1 MIARPHCTPFALVL
15 SVCLF
20 VLPALAQETEL
31 PTTAEDVILT
41 TKTPLGEASIVL
53 PAGATVT
60 VPVGEEQE
68 VVLREGPFHAAV
80 EREHLVFPTPT
91 PTATPVPAAVDVPS
105 AAGEAE
111 SSQPAVSWNE
121 PDAMASLMP
130 WPEDWRVPALAGAA
144 VLFGVYSV
152 FATAALIRRRRRGE
166 DDD

>member
-1 MIARPHCTPFALVL
+1 MIVRPHCTPLALVL

-20 VLPALAQETEL
+20 VLPALAQDTEP

-53 PAGATVT
+53 PAGAAVT
-60 VPVGEEQE
+60 VPFGEEEE
-68 VVLREGPFHAAV
+68 VILREGPFHAAV
-80 EREHLVFPTPT
+80 AREDLVFPTPT
-91 PTATPVPAAVDVPS
+91 PTPVPTPANTPPAAEDTEPT
-105 AAGEAE
+105 
-111 SSQPAVSWNE
+111 QPAVSWDE

-152 FATAALIRRRRRGE
+152 FATAALIRRRRRDE